1 MKQEESSEPAA
12 ASKEYACTALEQ
24 VSQTSVSLPS
34 SFASMRA
41 HRHDSR
47 NLLGSGVCDMTDFCE
62 VSSVHKLG
70 KKKSLQAGPV
80 GSWCQHMLLVVPVF
94 HTRRNYSW
102 NRGERDMARWRD
114 RETERGW
121 CSHCVSHTEHTR
133 AERSWL
139 PGWRSIYVCGACRQ
153 RTVACIHNCGAAA
166 KASPLP
172 RALDGGM
179 WGEHDRSSS
188 VQ

>member
-70 KKKSLQAGPV
+70 KKKSLQAGP
-80 GSWCQHMLLVVPVF
+80 
-94 HTRRNYSW
+94 
-102 NRGERDMARWRD
+102 E
-114 RETERGW
+114 
-121 CSHCVSHTEHTR
+121 
-133 AERSWL
+133 
-139 PGWRSIYVCGACRQ
+139 
-153 RTVACIHNCGAAA
+153 
-166 KASPLP
+166 ASPLP

-188 VQ
+188 VP